1 MREVKKEEF
10 LDMQE
15 KNENIMVDLYADWC
29 SPCKMLKPILENITV
44 PNNVNLVSLNYEENQ
59 ELVRMLNVRSIPTVI
74 SFKGKNEINRIV
86 GLKAHNDYQIEINKL
101 NEK

>member
-86 GLKAHNDYQIEINKL
+86 GLKTHNDYQIEINKL

>member
-59 ELVRMLNVRSIPTVI
+59 DLVRILNVRSIPTVI
-74 SFKGKNEINRIV
+74 SFKGTNEINRIV
-86 GLKAHNDYQIEINKL
+86 GLKTNNDYQIEINKL
-101 NEK
+101 SEK